1 MAEQPGEIQLSHLE
15 QTIYFASQRQG
26 VNLLDADVVTRQVDV
41 SRKHAVNL
49 LSSMARKG
57 ALYRIGRGRYVVI
70 PPDVLYGRKSYVI
83 DPHLIIDELIQA
95 DGAGNAYYV
104 AYQSAAAIHGAA
116 HQLPFALMIATP
128 RQRRPIQLGQARIQF
143 IQLKPSKFFGFRE
156 MVYHEARLKVSD
168 REKTILDCLE
178 RFDLCGGVDEVA
190 RTISVLVEEIA
201 ADRLLDYLK
210 RMDNQ
215 ALTQRLGLILERL
228 STLQDSGELPSAA
241 LPAGQASRAVPDEGL
256 IAGIARLVGE
266 HVYPL
271 DPHGPAG
278 GELNTRWRIRE
289 NIDVLK
295 EL

>member
-1 MAEQPGEIQLSHLE
+1 MAGLPGAIQLSHLE
-15 QTIYFASQRQG
+15 QTVYFACQRRG
-26 VNLLDADVVTRQVDV
+26 VNLLDAGVVTRTAGI

-57 ALYRIGRGRYVVI
+57 ALYRIGRGRYAVI
-70 PPDVLYGRKSYVI
+70 PPDVLYERKSYVI
-83 DPHLIIDELIQA
+83 DPYLIIDELMKA
-95 DGAGNAYYV
+95 DGAGQTYYV

-116 HQLPFALMIATP
+116 HQLPFVLMVAIP
-128 RQRRPIQLGQARIQF
+128 HQRRPIELGQARIQF
-143 IQLKPSKFFGFRE
+143 VQLKPQKIFGSQE
-156 MVYHEARLKVSD
+156 MPYHEARLNVSD

-178 RFDLCGGVDEVA
+178 RFDLCGGIDEVA
-190 RTISVLVEEIA
+190 RTISVLAEEVESG
-201 ADRLLDYLK
+201 RLLDYLG

-228 STLQDSGELPSAA
+228 SAV
-241 LPAGQASRAVPDEGL
+241 QAVDEGL
-256 IAGIARLVGE
+256 VANIARLVGE

-278 GELNTRWRIRE
+278 GSLDARWRVRE
-289 NIDVLK
+289 NVDVLR